1 MHVQANPHTCVYVIL
16 FNSRGTRELS
26 SWSIPTHVG
35 RAIPE
40 VRISVKGEPRTGG

>member
-1 MHVQANPHTCVYVIL
+1 MHVQANTHVYVIL
-16 FNSRGTRELS
+16 FNSCDARELS
-26 SWSIPTHVG
+26 SRSIPTHVG